1 MIRHCV
7 LPSFA
12 VGVLLF
18 AACDRATEESSRATP
33 SPGESASATAT
44 GLATTPAPSAVEPL
58 RAIVETNRGTFTI
71 DLYEAETPRTVASF
85 TLLASQGFYDDQE
98 FYGRSVVVRQLGRPV
113 PEFSPGWTLPREFA
127 PGKWFDRGGRVA
139 ATLVTNSDGSPAHGS
154 GFFVTVKEQ
163 DRWNLVYPIF
173 GDVVEGQS
181 VVESL
186 GDGDVVRR
194 VTIEGDPAPLWAQFP
209 EEVASWRASLSQ
221 LGPVPKPRRE

>member
-1 MIRHCV
+1 MVRIRHLSLAPV
-7 LPSFA
+7 A
-12 VGVLLF
+12 VAMLLLS
-18 AACDRATEESSRATP
+18 CDGRTDDPASRAPATAESSGAADTAR
-33 SPGESASATAT
+33 SAPP
-44 GLATTPAPSAVEPL
+44 PAVVEPL

-71 DLYEAETPRTVASF
+71 DLLEEETPRTVASF
-85 TLLASQGFYDDQE
+85 TLLASQGFYDGQE
-98 FYGRSVVVRQLGRPV
+98 FYGRSVVVRQMGRPV

-127 PGKWFDRGGRVA
+127 PGKWFDRAGRVA
-139 ATLVTNSDGSPAHGS
+139 ATLVTSNDDSPAHGS

-181 VVESL
+181 VVEAL

-209 EEVASWRASLSQ
+209 DEVEAWRASLAR

>member
-1 MIRHCV
+1 MKRLRF
-7 LPSFA
+7 LPTAA
-12 VGVLLF
+12 VGLLLL
-18 AACDRATEESSRATP
+18 AACDRPSGEVTSAANSPEAATAGSATP
-33 SPGESASATAT
+33 ASPAAI
-44 GLATTPAPSAVEPL
+44 EPL

-71 DLYEAETPRTVASF
+71 DLFEEETPLTVASF
-85 TLLASQGFYDDQE
+85 TLLASQGFYDEQE

-194 VTIEGDPAPLWAQFP
+194 VTIEGDPAPLWAKFP
-209 EEVASWRASLSQ
+209 AEVASWRASLAQ

>member
-1 MIRHCV
+1 MGPLRF
-7 LPSFA
+7 LQAALA
-12 VGVLLF
+12 VGLLLCG
-18 AACDRATEESSRATP
+18 ACDRGDDEAGRATTANGG
-33 SPGESASATAT
+33 SAGSASAE
-44 GLATTPAPSAVEPL
+44 PAAPAAVEPL
-58 RAIVETNRGTFTI
+58 RAIVETSRGTFTI
-71 DLYEAETPRTVASF
+71 DLFEEETPLTVASF
-85 TLLASQGFYDDQE
+85 ALLASQGFYDGQE

-173 GDVVEGQS
+173 GDVVDGQS
-181 VVESL
+181 VVEAI

-194 VTIEGDPAPLWAQFP
+194 IAIEGDPSPLWARYP
-209 EEVASWRASLSQ
+209 DEVASWRAALAR
-221 LGPVPKPRRE
+221 LGTVPKQRGE